1 MAVGGQGVV
10 IEAGLVAGSLVVL
23 VDRRHDRV
31 LHLLD
36 ALGERLVR
44 VRVRVRVRVGE
55 RLHAVASRSK

>member
-44 VRVRVRVRVGE
+44 VRVRVRVGE